1 MYRVRQLFKGEH
13 YLLLGLFDC
22 GKCSKEEAAATASSR
37 IAAEEAKL
45 AAKEVAAA
53 EKASD
58 IDSRKKETDL
68 KQESQSN
75 KTQEK
80 DTAGEKNKHSV
91 QSDLFHLYIH
101 KARNL
106 ENKDILGKSD
116 PYIHVRFGSKEAR
129 SSTVDNTLNP
139 EWQFHTEF
147 VTDDTSPTSV
157 EIKIFDDDFGKS
169 DPLGKLTLDLEGFT
183 KGAQIQHEWLP
194 LDDAVTGE
202 VQVSLLSK
210 ELSDVQLKGQNDKE
224 ETKEQPHGVIS
235 SPGFTTRI
243 EVKDEEEEEISQQL

>member
-1 MYRVRQLFKGEH
+1 MGEEAKQQTDDPT
-13 YLLLGLFDC
+13 GN
-22 GKCSKEEAAATASSR
+22 KNTKKEEKERAQAEADQKSAEA
-37 IAAEEAKL
+37 IAAEEATKRANED
-45 AAKEVAAA
+45 AARAAA
-53 EKASD
+53 EEAAMVKADEKTTD
-58 IDSRKKETDL
+58 IDKRKKEQDE
-68 KQESQSN
+68 KQESQPN
-75 KTQEK
+75 QAQKE
-80 DTAGEKNKHSV
+80 DTVGDEHSA
-91 QSDLFHLYIH
+91 QSDLLHLYIH

-147 VTDDTSPTSV
+147 VTDDTSPSSV

-169 DPLGKLTLDLEGFT
+169 DPPGKLTLDLEGFT

-202 VQVSLLSK
+202 VQVSLLRK
-210 ELSDVQLKGQNDKE
+210 EL
-224 ETKEQPHGVIS
+224 
-235 SPGFTTRI
+235 
-243 EVKDEEEEEISQQL
+243 